1 MKKAFISTLA
11 VSVLLFT
18 LVNATPSSIR
28 NSTPLKDQQMESIT
42 GQGWLVCLGVV
53 GMTIAAIVGSAG
65 TMTPVVGALAS
76 IGLAAG
82 LICGCAS
89 YFDKALGTNYVA
101 ACAN

>member
-42 GQGWLVCLGVV
+42 GQGWLVCFGAVAAS
-53 GMTIAAIVGSAG
+53 IAVIAGSAG